1 MELSTDEVL
10 LAIDS
15 VIRELSAKIARK
27 IVELNG
33 KAPAAVMLIGGGSIL
48 PNLSDY
54 IAGNLELPKERVGVK
69 GREGLKNIHGCEEFS
84 GPFSVT
90 PIGIAVNSLKGAHLS
105 SYKVYIDENRS
116 IY

>member
-54 IAGNLELPKERVGVK
+54 IAGIWNFPKNELVSKGVK
-69 GREGLKNIHGCEEFS
+69 ALRIFTDAKNFQDL
-84 GPFSVT
+84 F
-90 PIGIAVNSLKGAHLS
+90 
-105 SYKVYIDENRS
+105 R
-116 IY
+116 